1 MSQRGDRERQVIGL
15 VGRIVGSRGG
25 AGFVVADDFVSDIL
39 LGLLNAGGF
48 AWDDAEIASFC
59 RKKCAYMVLA
69 HRSRREISDCEF
81 KSENDDGSPINVVQ
95 DVIAIKRANQE
106 LAFEAMQAAALLA
119 LLPDKHRMALEIL
132 AGGGTP
138 LDVAQ
143 DLELKPWDAIVL
155 IKEARQYLDRGGPTD
170 EAA

>member
-1 MSQRGDRERQVIGL
+1 MSQRGDRERQIIGL
-15 VGRIVGSRGG
+15 VTRIVSARGG

-39 LGLLNAGGF
+39 LELLNVGGF
-48 AWDDAEIASFC
+48 SWDNAEIASLC

-69 HRSRREISDCEF
+69 QLGRREISSCEF
-81 KSENDDGSPINVVQ
+81 KSENDDGSPINALQ

-119 LLPDKHRMALEIL
+119 MLPDRHRMALEIL

-143 DLELKPWDAIVL
+143 DLNVKPWDAIVL
-155 IKEARQYLDRGGPTD
+155 IKEARQYIDRVGPMG